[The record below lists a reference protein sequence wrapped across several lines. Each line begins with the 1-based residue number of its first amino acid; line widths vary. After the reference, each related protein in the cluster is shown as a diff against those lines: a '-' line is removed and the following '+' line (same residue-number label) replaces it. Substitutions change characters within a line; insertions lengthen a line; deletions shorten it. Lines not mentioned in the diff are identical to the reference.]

1 MRAIDLATAIPIVD
15 RHTRALDAARQIA
28 GSQLPGL
35 VVADET
41 GRPVA
46 VISAVDVLRLLVPDY
61 ILEDMSLAGVFD
73 ELGAEDV
80 WSSGSARLI
89 GELLDDHD
97 TRVSDILEVD
107 ADATLVE
114 VAAQMADARAQVA
127 LLRGGETAEPRF
139 VTLPAVMDAVL
150 RVGGR
155 VEGPDETDR

>member
-1 MRAIDLATAIPIVD
+1 MLAIDLATAIPIVD

-35 VVADET
+35 VVANET

-46 VISAVDVLRLLVPDY
+46 VISAVMGALLVPDY

-107 ADATLVE
+107 VDATLVE

-127 LLRGGETAEPRF
+127 LLRGGETAEHRF

-150 RVGGR
+150 RVGGP